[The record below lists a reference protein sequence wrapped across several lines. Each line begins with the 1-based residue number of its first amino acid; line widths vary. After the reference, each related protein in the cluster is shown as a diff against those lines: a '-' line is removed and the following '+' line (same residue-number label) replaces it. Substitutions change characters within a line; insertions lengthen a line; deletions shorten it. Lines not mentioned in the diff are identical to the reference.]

1 MHIHLVDFAVVSRSS
16 VIIDPLAT
24 RFGDRSICPIDVLD
38 EDLTGTCTRRKNS
51 AQASG
56 GIGTGLN
63 VVNPTAG
70 DPVAA
75 RDDRYEESTMDLIN
89 APALQITRVIA
100 TFDKV
105 GVYLWHCHLL
115 SHEDNEMMRQFV
127 VFDPNDPSTV
137 FTGDD

>member
-1 MHIHLVDFAVVSRSS
+1 MG
-16 VIIDPLAT
+16 T
-24 RFGDRSICPIDVLD
+24 D
-38 EDLTGTCTRRKNS
+38 EDLDGTCTRRKNS

-63 VVNPTAG
+63 VINPTQG
-70 DPVAA
+70 EKLDA

-89 APALQITRVIA
+89 APEQAITRVKA

-127 VFDPNDPSTV
+127 VYDPDDPSTV
-137 FTGDD
+137 ITSDE